1 MVPCNV
7 SGMHVE
13 RQSLHKGGLDLTTSR
28 NAMAAKGVLFGVYE

>member
-13 RQSLHKGGLDLTTSR
+13 RQSLHKVVVRPNSIPECQGGSVW
-28 NAMAAKGVLFGVYE
+28 GV